1 MERLGRF
8 TISKQLGEGGFGSV
22 HLAEDNIGR
31 QVALKVLHPQVADD
45 EMLSGYFKREAVAL
59 GRLSHPNIVQIHSFE
74 QAGDKTF
81 IVMEYVDGPS
91 LSLIL
96 KTRDLLPLDDTL
108 AIFVQVLRA
117 LGHAHAKGVIHRDI
131 KPGNIMLT
139 QSGKVKIADFGI
151 ARVTGTEK
159 LTKTGTGAGSLL
171 YMSPEQIKGKGVDQ
185 RSDIYSLGATLFQ
198 MLTGSTPFQGDSDY
212 DIMTKQLNAQ
222 APPLRDLRGDLSPAL
237 EAVVLRALAK
247 RKEDRFQSAEEMAT
261 ALEALRTSG
270 EVPLEDEA
278 ISEKTRVTI
287 SNVYLTE
294 ETVIASTP
302 GQGGSKKG
310 LLYGLAGAALVVI
323 DAIAYIFWPAGNGEI
338 AEPGIV
344 AADTTHTDAEVE
356 TFADSLSALR
366 QTFSAG
372 DYAQALAGGGTL
384 LKSGSATNEERK
396 QVLQLLAASK
406 LLTGDKNG
414 AEADFARLKQNYRS
428 VTFSAS
434 EYPAEVVTAWQAID
448 NAPTQALTVYVTV
461 EKWDLFDRLMVELD
475 GTNKRYSGSALQFE
489 VQDPNRVY
497 DLQLVSETEV
507 YTDTIKVGNS
517 GRSKTVRLGAIA
529 STVRVIAKDVD
540 DRTAIIPAEVFVDGK
555 KVTNQD
561 GTPRNTPC
569 NIDLAQGP
577 HKVWVEFEGYRNT
590 TGSQYLQVS
599 TEGKLEFMLKAR

>member
-1 MERLGRF
+1 
-8 TISKQLGEGGFGSV
+8 LGEGGFGSV

-59 GRLSHPNIVQIHSFE
+59 GRLSHANIVQIHSFE
-74 QAGDKTF
+74 QAADKTF
-81 IVMEYVDGPS
+81 IVMEYVDGPT
-91 LSLIL
+91 LSAIL

-139 QSGKVKIADFGI
+139 QDGKVKIADFGI

-171 YMSPEQIKGKGVDQ
+171 YMSPEQIKGKGIDQ

-212 DIMTKQLNAQ
+212 DIMTKQLNVP
-222 APPLRDLRGDLSPAL
+222 APPLREFRGDLSPAL

-261 ALEALRTSG
+261 ALETLRTAG
-270 EVPLEDEA
+270 EVLLETEA
-278 ISEKTRVTI
+278 LSEKTRVTI
-287 SNVYLTE
+287 SDIYLTD

-302 GQGGSKKG
+302 RQGGSKKG
-310 LLYGLAGAALVVI
+310 MFYGLAGIALVVI
-323 DAIAYIFWPAGNGEI
+323 VAIAYIFWPSGEGEI

-344 AADTTHTDAEVE
+344 QADTNQTDVEVA
-356 TFADSLSALR
+356 TFSDSLAALR
-366 QTFSAG
+366 QAFEAG
-372 DYAQALAGGGTL
+372 SFAVTISKGGVL
-384 LKSGSATNEERK
+384 LKSGSATSEHKK
-396 QVLQLLAASK
+396 QVLQLIAASR
-406 LLTGDKNG
+406 LLSGDKNG
-414 AEADFARLKQNYRS
+414 AEADFARLKQDYQS
-428 VTFSAS
+428 VSFPAS
-434 EYPAEVVTAWQAID
+434 EYPAEVVTAWSAIN
-448 NAPTQALTVYVTV
+448 NAPIQALTIAVTV

-497 DLQLVSETEV
+497 DLRLVSETEM
-507 YTDTIKVGNS
+507 YTDTVKVGNAD
-517 GRSKTVRLGAIA
+517 RSKTVRLEAIA
-529 STVRVIAKDVD
+529 STVRVVAKDVD

-577 HKVWVEFEGYRNT
+577 HKVWVEFEGYRNA

-599 TEGKLEFMLKAR
+599 EEGKLEFMLKAR